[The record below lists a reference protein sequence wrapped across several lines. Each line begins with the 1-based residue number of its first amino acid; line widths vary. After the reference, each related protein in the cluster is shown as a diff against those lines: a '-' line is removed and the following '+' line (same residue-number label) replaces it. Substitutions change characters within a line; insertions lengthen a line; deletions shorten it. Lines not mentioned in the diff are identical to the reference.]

1 MGSVEAALLRGFP
14 PPGRGPARPKP
25 DEERLRQPKPDEE
38 RLRRVGVSIDGGEG
52 APPPPEGEAGK
63 ALAKGGKR
71 RKRGRE
77 GPKQQG
83 KMKKIR
89 RAS

>member
-1 MGSVEAALLRGFP
+1 M
-14 PPGRGPARPKP
+14 
-25 DEERLRQPKPDEE
+25 
-38 RLRRVGVSIDGGEG
+38 SIDGGEG
-52 APPPPEGEAGK
+52 APPPPKGEAGK

-77 GPKQQG
+77 RPKQQG

-89 RAS
+89 RASEVSTGK